1 MIKRLK
7 LGLQMLRYTFG
18 IKTCAIMGIFFL
30 AIGILM
36 ELLPQPVNSSGTLF
50 ISLTGMWTIQLTY
63 SLGVSNLVRSSK
75 WAKAMETSIPAL
87 VGFVSFFV
95 TYLLVLCLN
104 LPYLSTADEETMQI
118 MAGEMILSGILALVL
133 MVYCG
138 VAYKLFIVGTVL
150 FLAVIFCGNFNAP
163 FMLMESLNIPV
174 SFGTAVAIGFLEILV
189 GALLQYGVSCLL
201 HKVPLS
207 KKAQMRGLQKLM

>member
-87 VGFVSFFV
+87 VGLVSFLV

-118 MAGEMILSGILALVL
+118 MAGEMILGKTTEYEDLKDDAGTTGFSFITFVISVSTCFALFV
-133 MVYCG
+133 VNS
-138 VAYKLFIVGTVL
+138 KPSST
-150 FLAVIFCGNFNAP
+150 
-163 FMLMESLNIPV
+163 SL
-174 SFGTAVAIGFLEILV
+174 
-189 GALLQYGVSCLL
+189 
-201 HKVPLS
+201 
-207 KKAQMRGLQKLM
+207 